1 MWQHLTEQSTTNRA
15 LRHSVVQICHDIPLV
30 LHEETAPRLAR
41 VGNIH
46 GESLLQHVEVEA
58 YTSHFLHTL
67 TLLLRQLPVEEHLV
81 VSIVDV
87 VRVEEGRHHTAPEY
101 AVPTPHAYA
110 PRFTAPSRWR
120 WPVAAPPSCG
130 RSRTPADPPR
140 PTPHTPATRPPGRR

>member
-41 VGNIH
+41 VGNVH

-58 YTSHFLHTL
+58 YTSHHPHAA

-81 VSIVDV
+81 VSIVHKPIIKQRQV
-87 VRVEEGRHHTAPEY
+87 WRKTHHEIGFHEVRHETTNA
-101 AVPTPHAYA
+101 
-110 PRFTAPSRWR
+110 
-120 WPVAAPPSCG
+120 
-130 RSRTPADPPR
+130 
-140 PTPHTPATRPPGRR
+140 